1 MTVRH
6 ALLAILDQ
14 GPCYGYQLRAE
25 YARRTGASVNV
36 GQIYTTLERLER
48 DGLVDNQ
55 GADDRG
61 HVYWGITEAG
71 RAVAGEWLAAP
82 AAPSGRDD
90 LAHKIALAATLP
102 GIDASGVIAR
112 QRAAAVDRL
121 AAIAERSAGDLSAV
135 IVIAAESAQARAEIE
150 WLDAAATVVAEPA
163 AARTFPLA
171 LDRPRRGR
179 PRTANVPGTGE
190 SPKAGPSAAGTPDLG
205 DSPVL
210 GQAG

>member
-25 YARRTGASVNV
+25 YARRTGTSVNV

-61 HVYWGITEAG
+61 HVYWGITAAG
-71 RAVAGEWLAAP
+71 RSLAAEWLAAP
-82 AAPSGRDD
+82 AAPASRND

-102 GIDASGVIAR
+102 GVDASDVIAR
-112 QRAAAVDRL
+112 QRAAAVERL
-121 AAIAERSAGDLSAV
+121 SLIAERSVDDVPAV
-135 IVIAAESAQARAEIE
+135 IVVAAESAQARAEIE
-150 WLDAAATVVAEPA
+150 WLDAAAA
-163 AARTFPLA
+163 AIGAPGAALAFPLA

-179 PRTANVPGTGE
+179 PRAATA
-190 SPKAGPSAAGTPDLG
+190 G
-205 DSPVL
+205 DVA